1 MWFLLLYD
9 SASKKATAMVF
20 ITGDRGHS
28 SLHFD
33 YKAVFE
39 GYLDPDVFSKQ
50 SYLE

>member
-33 YKAVFE
+33 
-39 GYLDPDVFSKQ
+39 PDIFSKQ
-50 SYLE
+50 VHLEDG